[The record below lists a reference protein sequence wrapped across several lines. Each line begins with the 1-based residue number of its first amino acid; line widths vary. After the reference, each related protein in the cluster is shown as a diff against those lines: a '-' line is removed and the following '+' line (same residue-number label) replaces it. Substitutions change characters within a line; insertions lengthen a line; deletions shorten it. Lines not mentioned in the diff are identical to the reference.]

1 MDAFESLSHFF
12 NAINEVYYRIDNQ
25 YKIGVKLDCL
35 SAETEMLLNGSLDFK
50 SSDLNATKSFQILNL
65 SIRDYHPI
73 LHHVIPVPMK
83 KASTTLEPF

>member
-35 SAETEMLLNGSLDFK
+35 SAETEKLLNGSLDFK
-50 SSDLNATKSFQILNL
+50 SSDDLNATKSYQIY
-65 SIRDYHPI
+65 STSPFATFI
-73 LHHVIPVPMK
+73 LFF
-83 KASTTLEPF
+83 TTLYQLLYTIN